1 MLLVLPAHVLDFNPR
16 DRAVAA
22 RASAA
27 NNPPLIM
34 GRIAEPAPP
43 LKPLPVAK
51 KDPKKVLKGVVVKR
65 KTKTPAASASSAAS
79 VNIRKGKD
87 KEGKVKGVQEDNTE
101 PDSKRRRISE
111 T

>member
-1 MLLVLPAHVLDFNPR
+1 MFLVLPGHVLDFSPC

-27 NNPPLIM
+27 NNPPPIM
-34 GRIAEPAPP
+34 GRVAESAPP

-51 KDPKKVLKGVVVKR
+51 KDPKKVLKGVVVKK
-65 KTKTPAASASSAAS
+65 KTKTPIASASSAAS

-87 KEGKVKGVQEDNTE
+87 KVKDAQEDNME